1 MPANVD
7 PHFIIKKP
15 LLTEKST
22 FAMNEHNRYAFEV
35 DRRASKTEIKSAV
48 EKTYKVRVEGVNTIT
63 TKHKLKRTK
72 FGVSLPADTKKAIVV
87 INKDDKIELL

>member
-7 PHFIIKKP
+7 ASYILKRP
-15 LLTEKST
+15 LLSEKST